1 MASGSLLLLFVCV
14 YMFSPNEICRHI
26 EPRNGLL
33 VRHIV
38 LCVAPSMKHSFT
50 RLKTHTH
57 TQLIS
62 TLIANK
68 TLMFINETLLK
79 KKASKKTEKCWRRME
94 KPTLSERTEAEL
106 HKSLMWWSFR
116 GCKNS
121 FRCSNS
127 LATINFLFIHC
138 HTGGWTGNVFELPN
152 EIKYWFSGEIV
163 F

>member
-1 MASGSLLLLFVCV
+1 MASGSLLLQFVCV
-14 YMFSPNEICRHI
+14 YMFSPNEICRHT

-38 LCVAPSMKHSFT
+38 LCVAPSMKPSFT

-62 TLIANK
+62 MLIANK

-79 KKASKKTEKCWRRME
+79 KKASKKTEKCWRRKE
-94 KPTLSERTEAEL
+94 KHTLSEQTEAEL
-106 HKSLMWWSFR
+106 SLLWCCR

-127 LATINFLFIHC
+127 LATNNFLFIHSL
-138 HTGGWTGNVFELPN
+138 TGGWTGNVFELPD
-152 EIKYWFSGEIV
+152 ERK
-163 F
+163 